1 MIKRLLVE
9 LSEVLCDCLSECALD
24 IEQSKKGQFEL
35 QIVCTKC
42 KTYLSTPL
50 SNIRAVIAYDKPV
63 TQAIRS
69 SIGSSSSKPSGK
81 PKLVLIQG
89 GAESKD

>member
-9 LSEVLCDCLSECALD
+9 LNEAPCDCAGAQFALD
-24 IEQSKKGQFEL
+24 LESSKNGFEL

-50 SNIRAVIAYDKPV
+50 SKLRALIVIENH
-63 TQAIRS
+63 TEI
-69 SIGSSSSKPSGK
+69 KPSLSAK
-81 PKLVLIQG
+81 KISERPKLVLIQG
-89 GAESKD
+89 GAEAKNSA